1 MNSLLYLLWSL
12 SVNLH
17 LQQSTSGKESW
28 NNKAR
33 EIRRNQNKNRR
44 ELWNMKKDPVAQ
56 QNSYMFGDLRR
67 HHPLVSLPHGS
78 HVICKRLLLKTFFFQ
93 CITVLEGKQHCRVPV
108 NFQWTVPWV
117 QIRLKHIEMKSQ
129 SINPNLFKSAF
140 KSLQCWAM
148 WHWKCRSLSP
158 ILSPPAPRG
167 AEGCNTLEQQ
177 ARVLHQREVGK
188 DKGQER
194 EVPVIPLPT
203 IGAK

>member
-1 MNSLLYLLWSL
+1 MNSLLYLLWSS

-33 EIRRNQNKNRR
+33 EIRRNQNKNWR
-44 ELWNMKKDPVAQ
+44 ELWNIKRDPVTQ
-56 QNSYMFGDLRR
+56 QNSYTFGDLRR

-78 HVICKRLLLKTFFFQ
+78 HVMCKRLLLKTFFFQ

-140 KSLQCWAM
+140 KSLQFLGCFLPYSLPRAQGCW
-148 WHWKCRSLSP
+148 RL
-158 ILSPPAPRG
+158 
-167 AEGCNTLEQQ
+167 
-177 ARVLHQREVGK
+177 
-188 DKGQER
+188 
-194 EVPVIPLPT
+194 
-203 IGAK
+203 